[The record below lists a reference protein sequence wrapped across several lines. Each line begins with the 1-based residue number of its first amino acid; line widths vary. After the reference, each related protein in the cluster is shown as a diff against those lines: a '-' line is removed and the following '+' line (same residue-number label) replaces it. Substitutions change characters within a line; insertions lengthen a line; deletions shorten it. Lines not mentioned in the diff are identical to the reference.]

1 MCLDVYLH
9 FFRVRERCAWVRGG
23 PWKEVRA
30 RCASPPW
37 SLPSAPCW
45 ASGPCPSP
53 AAAST
58 APATLTVVHGVL
70 GLTVDAYVNGTP
82 TLEDFTPRSIAG
94 PLSLP
99 AGSYAIAVV
108 PANGDPASPAIA
120 ATAGLAAGSNVSL
133 VAHLAADG
141 TPTLTPFVNDVRR
154 AGWLKGRVAVR
165 HAAAA
170 PAVDVPVGL
179 RLGSFV
185 LPLFTL
191 RDLSHAAQQALATW
205 PLPLSVRLTPA
216 GQPHVTVLGPASLTP
231 AAGKLTAVYAIGSL
245 GDGTLEL
252 LVQQLPLEGWT
263 RARRARHAA
272 PRLSS
277 R

>member
-1 MCLDVYLH
+1 MRIAALTVAFIALLGLCPV
-9 FFRVRERCAWVRGG
+9 AQ
-23 PWKEVRA
+23 PA
-30 RCASPPW
+30 QAS
-37 SLPSAPCW
+37 
-45 ASGPCPSP
+45 ASN
-53 AAAST
+53 
-58 APATLTVVHGVL
+58 ATVTVVHGVL
-70 GLTVDAYVNGTP
+70 GLTVDVYVNGAL

-99 AGSYAIAVV
+99 PGSYAIAIV
-108 PANGDPASPAIA
+108 PANGNPATPAIA
-120 ATAGLAAGSNVSL
+120 ATAELAAGSNVSL

-141 TPTLTPFVNDVRR
+141 TPTLTPFTNDVRR

-170 PAVDVPVGL
+170 PVVDVPVGL

-191 RDLSHAAQQALATW
+191 RNLANGAQQALAAW

-216 GQPHVTVLGPASLTP
+216 GQPGVTVLGPASLTP

-245 GDGTLEL
+245 ADGTLEL
-252 LVQQLPLEGWT
+252 LVQQLPLEG
-263 RARRARHAA
+263 
-272 PRLSS
+272 
-277 R
+277 